1 VIALVF
7 LPVLGGIICLVLK
20 DRKSV
25 SSIVAIVTALAS
37 GSVLPFVIFEDASIV
52 LGNWGVLGIGLAI
65 DELTTPFLLSTFI
78 VMLAVI
84 LNSINKSYDGFFYA
98 LILILYGTLNSIFLS
113 RDLFNIFVTVEL
125 ASIISFILI
134 SYEKKPRQAWASLK
148 YLLLSSLGLNFY
160 LLGIGIVYMETGSFA
175 MESLENAST
184 ISSVLIFGG
193 LAVKSGLFFFS
204 MWLPDAHSNAPIE
217 VSPILSGL
225 IVKLDVYLSI
235 RFITYSSFSWMR
247 DAYIF
252 IGILSAIIG
261 VIFAV
266 NSKNAKR
273 VLAYH
278 TISQVGFMLV
288 NCDKSSAWHGFSHAI
303 FKTLLFLAVGN
314 ISARLGTK
322 DYSKWSGKISTVEYT
337 FLLIGSLAISG
348 FPMTSGCVT
357 KEVIIH
363 GACCPSLRI
372 LLLIASV
379 GTVMSF
385 SKFIFLRPVKTTSW
399 PAANVVAAY
408 VILSGVIIAHGIIGF
423 EIYMFESILPVMA
436 GIAAYLILRRFLKP
450 LPTYLERIDSSLSS
464 YLLFFLITIGL
475 AILFSS

>member
-1 VIALVF
+1 MIALVF
-7 LPVLGGIICLVLK
+7 LPILGGIICLVLK

-25 SSIVAIVTALAS
+25 SSIVAIVTAFAS
-37 GSVLPFVIFEDASIV
+37 GSVLPFVIFEDASII
-52 LGNWGVLGIGLAI
+52 LGKWGVLGIGLAI

-84 LNSINKSYDGFFYA
+84 LNSINRSYDGFFYA

-273 VLAYH
+273 VLAYS

-379 GTVMSF
+379 GTAMSF
-385 SKFIFLRPVKTTSW
+385 SKFIFLKPVKTTTW

>member
-1 VIALVF
+1 
-7 LPVLGGIICLVLK
+7 
-20 DRKSV
+20 
-25 SSIVAIVTALAS
+25 
-37 GSVLPFVIFEDASIV
+37 
-52 LGNWGVLGIGLAI
+52 
-65 DELTTPFLLSTFI
+65 
-78 VMLAVI
+78 
-84 LNSINKSYDGFFYA
+84 
-98 LILILYGTLNSIFLS
+98 
-113 RDLFNIFVTVEL
+113 
-125 ASIISFILI
+125 
-134 SYEKKPRQAWASLK
+134 
-148 YLLLSSLGLNFY
+148 
-160 LLGIGIVYMETGSFA
+160 
-175 MESLENAST
+175 
-184 ISSVLIFGG
+184 
-193 LAVKSGLFFFS
+193 
-204 MWLPDAHSNAPIE
+204 
-217 VSPILSGL
+217 
-225 IVKLDVYLSI
+225 
-235 RFITYSSFSWMR
+235 MR
-247 DAYIF
+247 DTYIF

-288 NCDKSSAWHGFSHAI
+288 NCDKSSAWHGFSHAV

-337 FLLIGSLAISG
+337 FLLIGSLAIAG

-379 GTVMSF
+379 GTAMSF
-385 SKFIFLRPVKTTSW
+385 SKFIFLKPVKTTTW

-408 VILSGVIIAHGIIGF
+408 VILSGVIITHGIIGF
-423 EIYMFESILPVMA
+423 EIYMFESLLAVVA

-450 LPTYLERIDSSLSS
+450 LPIYLERIDSALSS
-464 YLLFFLITIGL
+464 YLILFLITIGL

>member
-1 VIALVF
+1 MIALVF

-25 SSIVAIVTALAS
+25 SSIVAIVTAIAS
-37 GSVLPFVIFEDASIV
+37 GSVLPFVIFEDASII
-52 LGNWGVLGIGLAI
+52 LGKWGVLGIGLAI

-78 VMLAVI
+78 VMLAII

-175 MESLENAST
+175 MESLEKAST
-184 ISSVLIFGG
+184 IASVLIFGG

-204 MWLPDAHSNAPIE
+204 MWLPDAHSNAPTE

-247 DAYIF
+247 DTYIF

-288 NCDKSSAWHGFSHAI
+288 NCDKSSAWHGFSHAV

-337 FLLIGSLAISG
+337 FLLIGSLAIAG

-379 GTVMSF
+379 GTAMSF
-385 SKFIFLRPVKTTSW
+385 SKFIFLKPVKTTTW
-399 PAANVVAAY
+399 PAANVVTAY
-408 VILSGVIIAHGIIGF
+408 VILSGVIITHGIIGF
-423 EIYMFESILPVMA
+423 EIYMFESLLAVVA

-450 LPTYLERIDSSLSS
+450 LPIYLERIDSALSS
-464 YLLFFLITIGL
+464 YLIFFLITIGL

>member
-273 VLAYH
+273 VLAYS

-379 GTVMSF
+379 GTAMSF

>member
-25 SSIVAIVTALAS
+25 SSIVAIVTAIAS
-37 GSVLPFVIFEDASIV
+37 GSVLPFVIFEDASII
-52 LGNWGVLGIGLAI
+52 LGKWGVLGIGLAI

-78 VMLAVI
+78 VMLAII

-175 MESLENAST
+175 MESLEKAST
-184 ISSVLIFGG
+184 MASVLIFGG

-247 DAYIF
+247 DTYIF

-288 NCDKSSAWHGFSHAI
+288 NCDKSSAWHGFSHAV

-322 DYSKWSGKISTVEYT
+322 DYSKWSGKISTVEYA
-337 FLLIGSLAISG
+337 FLLIGSLAIAG

-379 GTVMSF
+379 GTAMSF
-385 SKFIFLRPVKTTSW
+385 SKFIFLKPVKTTTW

-408 VILSGVIIAHGIIGF
+408 VILSGVIITHGIIGF
-423 EIYMFESILPVMA
+423 EIYMFESVLAVLA

-450 LPTYLERIDSSLSS
+450 LPIYLERIDSALSS
-464 YLLFFLITIGL
+464 YLIFFLITIGL

>member
-1 VIALVF
+1 MIALVF
-7 LPVLGGIICLVLK
+7 LPVLGGIVCLVLK

-25 SSIVAIVTALAS
+25 SPTVAIVTTFAS
-37 GSVLPFVIFEDASIV
+37 GSVLPFVIFEDASII
-52 LGNWGVLGIGLAI
+52 LGKWGSLGIGMAVDEFAI
-65 DELTTPFLLSTFI
+65 PFLLSTFI

-84 LNSINKSYDGFFYA
+84 LNSIKRGYDGFFYA

-113 RDLFNIFVTVEL
+113 RDLFSIFVTIEL

-175 MESLENAST
+175 MDSLEQVST
-184 ISSVLIFGG
+184 IATVLIFGG

-235 RFITYSSFSWMR
+235 RFITYSSFGWMR
-247 DAYIF
+247 DTYMI
-252 IGILSAIIG
+252 IGIVSAIVG

-303 FKTLLFLAVGN
+303 FKTLLFLVVGN

-322 DYSKWSGKISTVEYT
+322 EYSKWSGKITKVEYA
-337 FLLIGSLAISG
+337 FLLIGSLAIAG

-357 KEVIIH
+357 KEIIIH
-363 GACCPSLRI
+363 GACCPSLKI
-372 LLLIASV
+372 LLLIASA
-379 GTVMSF
+379 GTAMSF
-385 SKFIFLRPVKTTSW
+385 SKFIFLKPGKSSSW
-399 PAANVVAAY
+399 PAANTVAAY
-408 VILSGVIIAHGIIGF
+408 SILSGVIIIHGIIGF
-423 EIYMFESILPVMA
+423 EIYMFESLLTVIAGMAGYLLLRKFLRPLPV
-436 GIAAYLILRRFLKP
+436 YF
-450 LPTYLERIDSSLSS
+450 ERIDSALSS
-464 YLLFFLITIGL
+464 YLILFLISIVL
-475 AILFSS
+475 AIILSS

>member
-184 ISSVLIFGG
+184 ISAVLIFGG

-379 GTVMSF
+379 GTAMSF

>member
-1 VIALVF
+1 MIALVF

-273 VLAYH
+273 VLAYS

-379 GTVMSF
+379 GTAMSF